1 MSPKTPRK
9 RSETE
14 PRVSGFSLLRSLV
27 RAAEGHP
34 YARKILV
41 APTFGEGSELL
52 RTLSLRARGW
62 VGYDVTTPRR
72 LAAQLAGP
80 WMTEEGLTPLDEF
93 GQRALIDESM
103 DLVLDE
109 GPFESLA
116 ALTHGVGFREAV
128 EGAVSA
134 LRSSGVRPQVL
145 SSSDVRRNFLARL
158 LERFEAGLEDS
169 GRVDTAQLL
178 AQATD
183 LLCADGPVEL
193 IDDAVL
199 LLLPGLSLRGA
210 SGRFV
215 RALQERG
222 GVTLAADPVVGLAIP
237 PAILWRG
244 APAKS
249 RLSFVHAS
257 GEKMRDVGAE
267 VDIELFAAASVRDE
281 LREVLR
287 RVMRSQMRWDDVE
300 IVTPDPAA
308 YGAVFDALSKQLR
321 IPVSFGVGLSIER
334 TRPGRAIAGY
344 LRWIEE
350 GFAAESLRTLLE
362 AGDIAVP
369 GKHENVS
376 SIALARRLRGL
387 RVGWGRA
394 RYLPAI
400 RAALTRARLDEA
412 TIGDDEADEALA
424 GSERRIKELEALE
437 DVVERLVSG
446 LPEIP
451 ENHSA
456 RVPRVSTGDLARG
469 VQLLLALVPR
479 GEGADAVGMEDLLSR
494 LDRIVVSL
502 KRRTSFA
509 AALAVLRKCLDI
521 RVRAAWNEGSPPWKS
536 TGGHIHL
543 TDVAH
548 GGYTGRQAIFLVG
561 LDAGRFSGSVG
572 QHPLLTDSD
581 RVGLNA
587 DLPTSRHL
595 LVERRYEFA
604 AMLARL
610 RGTVTA
616 SYTAWEATEARVLQP
631 SPILL
636 DLFRLGAGKSL
647 ATFTDLNESL
657 GPPVCSVPRGS
668 GVLDGTDVWLDALTD
683 GGVPLDG
690 DLVLEESF
698 PEHARGLAARRGRE
712 ADVASPYV
720 GLVQPRPALMDP
732 RESHNIVVSA
742 TRLETLG
749 ACPLRY
755 LLRYGVGLRPPDDPE
770 LDPERWLDQLQR
782 GALLH
787 RVFETVL
794 SRARNREM
802 DVEHP
807 SYIRMALGIL
817 ADEVARLRDAL
828 PVPNESVF
836 RRANELLQDDV
847 RSFVE
852 VVRDMGA
859 PWVRLEMK
867 FGRDEAP
874 PVELGLGDGRI
885 LIQGAVDRVDRLDEG
900 LRVIDYKTGSAFS
913 FSSATGVF
921 NGGRRMQHL
930 VYAEAIEQLLDEDV
944 TEVVYL
950 FPTTSGRNEMRPYD
964 RDSTRPGLALITEM
978 LNQVGAGHFLPTDDP
993 DDCGICD
1000 FKAVCRVS
1008 HVGWDVVSPMAEWG
1022 RRNIG
1027 VMAEYGSL
1035 RRIRAWEEKR

>member
-1 MSPKTPRK
+1 MSAKTPRK
-9 RSETE
+9 RPETE
-14 PRVSGFSLLRSLV
+14 PRVSSFSLLRSLV
-27 RAAEGHP
+27 RAAEGHLLS
-34 YARKILV
+34 RKILV
-41 APTFGEGSELL
+41 ARTFGEGSELL
-52 RTLSLRARGW
+52 RTLSLRDGGW

-72 LAAQLAGP
+72 LAAQLAGS
-80 WMTEEGLTPLDEF
+80 WMTEEGLAPLDEF

-109 GPFESLA
+109 GSFESLA

-134 LRSSGVRPQVL
+134 LRSSGVRPQAL
-145 SSSDVRRNFLARL
+145 SSGDVRRNFLARL

-169 GRVDTAQLL
+169 GRVDTAQLM
-178 AQATD
+178 ARATD
-183 LLCADGPVEL
+183 LLGADGPVDL
-193 IDDAVL
+193 LDDAVL

-222 GVTLAADPVVGLAIP
+222 GVILAADPIVGLAIP
-237 PAILWRG
+237 PAILWRS

-257 GEKMRDVGAE
+257 EEKMREVGAE

-300 IVTPDPAA
+300 IVTPDPTA
-308 YGAVFDALSKQLR
+308 YGAVFDALSRQLR

-334 TRPGRAIAGY
+334 TRPGRAIVGY
-344 LRWIEE
+344 LRWIEG
-350 GFAAESLRTLLE
+350 GFTAERLRALLE
-362 AGDIAVP
+362 AGDIAVL
-369 GKHENVS
+369 GEHENVP
-376 SIALARRLRGL
+376 SIALARRLRSL
-387 RVGWGRA
+387 RIGWGRA

-412 TIGDDEADEALA
+412 AIEDDTADEARA
-424 GSERRIKELEALE
+424 GWQRRVRELEALE
-437 DVVERLVSG
+437 DLVERLAGG

-456 RVPRVSTGDLARG
+456 RVPGVSTGDLARG

-479 GEGADAVGMEDLLSR
+479 GEGADAVAMEDLLSR
-494 LDRIVVSL
+494 LDQIVVSL
-502 KRRTSFA
+502 ERRTSFA

-536 TGGHIHL
+536 TGGHVHL

-548 GGYTGRQAIFLVG
+548 GGYTGRRAIFLVG
-561 LDAGRFSGSVG
+561 LDAGRFPGSVG

-581 RVGLNA
+581 RAGLNA

-595 LVERRYEFA
+595 LGERRFEFA
-604 AMLARL
+604 ALLARL

-616 SYTAWEATEARVLQP
+616 SYTAWEAIEARVLQP

-636 DLFRLGAGKSL
+636 DLFRLGTGNSL
-647 ATFTDLNESL
+647 ATFTDLNQSL

-668 GVLDGTDVWLDALTD
+668 GLLDGTDVWLGALTD

-698 PEHARGLAARRGRE
+698 PQHALGLAARRGRE

-720 GLVQPRPALMDP
+720 GLVQPRPGQMDP

-742 TRLETLG
+742 TRLEALG

-755 LLRYGVGLRPPDDPE
+755 LLRYGVGLRPPDDPK
-770 LDPERWLDQLQR
+770 LDPEEWLDHPQR

-787 RVFETVL
+787 RVFETLL
-794 SRARNREM
+794 SRARDRGME
-802 DVEHP
+802 VERP
-807 SYIRMALGIL
+807 DYIHMALGIL

-836 RRANELLQDDV
+836 RHTHDRLKDDV

-867 FGRDEAP
+867 FGGDEAA
-874 PVELGLGDGRI
+874 PVELHLGGGSI
-885 LIQGAVDRVDRLDEG
+885 LVQGAVDRVDRLAEG
-900 LRVIDYKTGSAFS
+900 LRVIDYKTGSTFS
-913 FSSATGVF
+913 FSSGTGVF

-930 VYAEAIEQLLDEDV
+930 VYAEAIERLLGEDV

-950 FPTTSGRNEMRPYD
+950 FPTTNGRNEMRPYK
-964 RDSTRPGLALITEM
+964 RDATRPGLVLITEM
-978 LNQVGAGHFLPTDDP
+978 LNQVSAGHFLPTDDP
-993 DDCGICD
+993 DDCGVCD

-1008 HVGWDVVSPMAEWG
+1008 GAGWDVASPMAEWG

-1027 VMAEYGSL
+1027 IMAEYAGL
-1035 RRIRAWEEKR
+1035 RKIRAWEEKR